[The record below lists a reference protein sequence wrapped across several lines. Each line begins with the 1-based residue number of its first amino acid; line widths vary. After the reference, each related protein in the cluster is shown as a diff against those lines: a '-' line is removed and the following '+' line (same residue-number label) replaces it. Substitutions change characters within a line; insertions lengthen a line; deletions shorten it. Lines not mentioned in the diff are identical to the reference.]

1 MIKTMRNFSL
11 WLTFLGLLASGNAF
25 AQNGVQGLEQRISN
39 YLETYLDPYDFMVVV
54 SPKKDEPKPSS
65 SESNESSLPG
75 LPGIDGKEE
84 SKYRSYFDVNGK
96 VHNSPPRPPVSIQVL
111 FSRRVSNE
119 VIKTFKKSL
128 PMIANV
134 DENYGDEV
142 KVSTGGLDRPRSM
155 SAEAKSEIQPHTI
168 EVMVKYKKD
177 LLVFAVVLGA
187 IAILLLLIHETMSY
201 WRAISPA
208 KSSKIPVSE
217 TPKNDFKP
225 AGASSQ
231 DTTATT
237 PGGKKALSK
246 DQLYSKD
253 SALYGRIQEI
263 VLQAKNHPERIVRL
277 LTNWIQSG
285 EVGIRN
291 AGIFIHNF
299 DMQTTEQVLAKM
311 LASDVN
317 YLKDQIDTDFDPFS
331 DENNRVIMQARQD
344 LMKIVAEFSK
354 SEKQNDFQFIN
365 ELEQHMLVEVL
376 KDEPPQVLALFST
389 VVPAHRLAEILRKQ
403 TPEHEKEFIE
413 SLCEMKTISSAH
425 IAETTERLKKKIAVC
440 KQMPFTEDEKA
451 QTFINLLKNI
461 KSDKHRNLILDE
473 ISEKAPDIQ
482 KRVRDNTFLFQD
494 VLHLS
499 DRATKILTQELDP
512 TYVARAFSRESVEA
526 KEKIRSVLPKASLEI
541 FDYELNQQNIFPD
554 QEYEEACMVLIDQLS
569 ILVYSKVINSTEIH
583 RKDHSPSSE
592 LKLASGHENS

>member
-1 MIKTMRNFSL
+1 MKKVKLNLIFAIG
-11 WLTFLGLLASGNAF
+11 FLGLLSSGSAF
-25 AQNGVQGLEQRISN
+25 AQNGVHSLEQRISS

-54 SPKKDEPKPSS
+54 SPKKDEPKVS
-65 SESNESSLPG
+65 SESVDSSLPG
-75 LPGIDGKEE
+75 LPGMDGKED

-96 VHNSPPRPPVSIQVL
+96 VHASPVRPPVSIQVL

-119 VIKTFKKSL
+119 VIKTFKKSI

-134 DENYGDEV
+134 DEDYGDEV
-142 KVSTGGLDRPRSM
+142 KVTTGGLDRPRSLA
-155 SAEAKSEIQPHTI
+155 AEEKPVVQPHTI

-187 IAILLLLIHETMSY
+187 IAVLLLLIHEIMSY

-208 KSSKIPVSE
+208 QTSKIPSDL
-217 TPKNDFKP
+217 PKNDFKP

-231 DTTATT
+231 DTPA
-237 PGGKKALSK
+237 PFVGGKKALSK

-263 VLQAKNHPERIVRL
+263 VLQAKSHPERIVRL

-389 VVPAHRLAEILRKQ
+389 VVPAHRLAEILKKQ
-403 TPEHEKEFIE
+403 SPEHEREFIE
-413 SLCEMKTISSAH
+413 SLCEMKAVSSTQ
-425 IAETTERLKKKIAVC
+425 ITETTDRLKKKIAVC

-461 KSDKHRNLILDE
+461 KSDKHRNLILNE

-494 VLHLS
+494 VIHLS
-499 DRATKILTQELDP
+499 DRATKILMQELDP
-512 TYVARAFSRESVEA
+512 AYVARAFSRESAEA
-526 KEKIRSVLPKASLEI
+526 KEKVRLVLPKSSLEI
-541 FDYELNQQNIFPD
+541 FDYELSQQNIFPD
-554 QEYEEACMVLIDQLS
+554 HEYDEACMVLIDQLS

-583 RKDHSPSSE
+583 RKEHSPSSE
-592 LKLASGHENS
+592 LKLASGHENN